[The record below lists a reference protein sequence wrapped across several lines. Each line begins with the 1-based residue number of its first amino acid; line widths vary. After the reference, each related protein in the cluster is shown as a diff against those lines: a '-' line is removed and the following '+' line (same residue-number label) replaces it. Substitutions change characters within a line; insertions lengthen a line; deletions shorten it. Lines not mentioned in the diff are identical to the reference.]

1 MFEDNHGNRMRL
13 FAKALLLFALAF
25 YLAGCIFQEKPI
37 EQRQERP
44 IPTLSPALD
53 ASPGA
58 TIQANASEAN
68 ATQNATV
75 QPTTTPEPTPDENA
89 TQTTTA
95 SPQPQGECAVSAN
108 PEDAPGPYRSVAS
121 ARFFNAQPAEVKIKC
136 AAQDEPLV
144 AEKHGEFYIA
154 SCSYSFVTE
163 KKIQTI
169 SAEGDG
175 ISCATTVVVDVNQ
188 EFQKGWTFSP
198 GDEEFTLNQSE
209 TNSTVRDYTMEN
221 SGSLTLAEITCTADQ
236 SFAAMICPTS
246 LKPAESQPFKATINA
261 EGLQPGEKQIVITIK
276 EKDLEKTFYVSM
288 TLVN

>member
-1 MFEDNHGNRMRL
+1 VFEDDHDNRMRL
-13 FAKALLLFALAF
+13 FAKALVLFALAF

-37 EQRQERP
+37 EQRQERAL
-44 IPTLSPALD
+44 PTLSPALS
-53 ASPGA
+53 ASPNA
-58 TIQANASEAN
+58 TVQANASEAN
-68 ATQNATV
+68 ATNETA
-75 QPTTTPEPTPDENA
+75 QPTPEPTPDENLTQANA
-89 TQTTTA
+89 TT
-95 SPQPQGECAVSAN
+95 SPQPQGECTVSAN

-136 AAQDEPLV
+136 TAQDEPVV

-175 ISCATTVVVDVNQ
+175 ISCATTVVVDINH

-198 GDEEFTLNQSE
+198 GDEEFTLNQSDS
-209 TNSTVRDYTMEN
+209 NATVRDYTIEN
-221 SGSLTLAEITCTADQ
+221 SGSLTLTEITCASDQ
-236 SFAAMICPTS
+236 SFVTMSCPTA
-246 LKPAESQPFKATINA
+246 LKPSESQPFKATINA

-276 EKDLEKTFYVSM
+276 EKDLEKSFYVSM